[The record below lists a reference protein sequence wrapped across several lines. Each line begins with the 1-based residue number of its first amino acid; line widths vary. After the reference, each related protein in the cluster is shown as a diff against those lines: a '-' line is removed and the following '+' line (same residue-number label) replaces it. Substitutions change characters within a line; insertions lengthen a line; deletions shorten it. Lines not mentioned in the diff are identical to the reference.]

1 MSGMKVHFRR
11 LAAYNRWA
19 NEKIYDAVG
28 TLSPAEFA
36 APRVGFF
43 PSLARTLNHIL
54 VGDSF
59 WLGRLD
65 GTGAP
70 PGLTRLD
77 QMLHSEYAP
86 LRAAR
91 QVMDERLIAFVDG
104 LTEQRIGETLAYK
117 TTTGVAQ
124 ETPIDQVL
132 THVFNH
138 QTHHRGQA
146 HAMLSSTAAPPPP
159 LDLIYF
165 LRDHP
170 AVARWR

>member
-1 MSGMKVHFRR
+1 MSGMKVHFQR

-19 NEKIYDAVG
+19 NQNLYDAVG
-28 TLSPAEFA
+28 QLSAAAFA

-43 PSLARTLNHIL
+43 PSLSKTLNHIL
-54 VGDSF
+54 VGDTV

-70 PGLTRLD
+70 GIAGLDQILHVEFEPLAKARAMLDQRIVDFVEALPKQRLD
-77 QMLHSEYAP
+77 EILSYRNMAGM
-86 LRAAR
+86 A
-91 QVMDERLIAFVDG
+91 M
-104 LTEQRIGETLAYK
+104 ETA
-117 TTTGVAQ
+117 V
-124 ETPIDQVL
+124 DQVL

-146 HAMLSSTAAPPPP
+146 HAMLSSTEVKPPV
-159 LDLIYF
+159 LDLIYY

-170 AVARWR
+170 EVAAWR